1 MDAENTDITVAEN
14 PIEAVLKEVDKEAPI
29 TIATL
34 AKLLQAQS
42 SHLLGE
48 FNKQLAKRDAI
59 IDAQAKEIK
68 ALKSQN
74 VALANSL
81 DEQHQYSRRNAIRID
96 GIPNES
102 DGTKETQLKLEAK
115 VKDVLKKVMKVD
127 LEKSDFCR
135 MHRIGKQ
142 PSSGKPKQVILKF
155 TNYDAKHRV
164 MKSRKSLRLLHESG
178 QGMHRMY
185 INDDLTKQR
194 AQLARLAREA
204 RKNKDIKDT
213 WVYDGRIYLKLN
225 SDVVKVVTTKE
236 QLQSALE

>member
-14 PIEAVLKEVDKEAPI
+14 PIEAALKEVDKEAPI

-81 DEQHQYSRRNAIRID
+81 DEQHQYSRRNTIRID

-102 DGTKETQLKLEAK
+102 DG
-115 VKDVLKKVMKVD
+115 VKKR
-127 LEKSDFCR
+127 S
-135 MHRIGKQ
+135 
-142 PSSGKPKQVILKF
+142 
-155 TNYDAKHRV
+155 
-164 MKSRKSLRLLHESG
+164 
-178 QGMHRMY
+178 
-185 INDDLTKQR
+185 
-194 AQLARLAREA
+194 
-204 RKNKDIKDT
+204 
-213 WVYDGRIYLKLN
+213 
-225 SDVVKVVTTKE
+225 
-236 QLQSALE
+236 